1 MRCYKM
7 DFKKAKENYIKKFG
21 GFPYFLMMGMED
33 EEAAKLMEKAV
44 EEGKEIQIESE
55 NIY

>member
-1 MRCYKM
+1 MN
-7 DFKKAKENYIKKFG
+7 FEEAKTKYIEKFG

>member
-1 MRCYKM
+1 M
-7 DFKKAKENYIKKFG
+7 DFKKAKENYIKRSG

>member
-1 MRCYKM
+1 M
-7 DFKKAKENYIKKFG
+7 DFKKAKENYIKRFG

>member
-1 MRCYKM
+1 M
-7 DFKKAKENYIKKFG
+7 DFKRAKENYIKKFG

-33 EEAAKLMEKAV
+33 EEAIILMEKAV

-55 NIY
+55 DIY

>member
-1 MRCYKM
+1 M
-7 DFKKAKENYIKKFG
+7 DFKKAKENYIKRFG

-44 EEGKEIQIESE
+44 KEGKEIQIESE